1 MSIKHGDT
9 LIEVAIAIAIFS
21 LVAIGVVSVV
31 NGSTSA
37 AQSALE
43 VTVSREEI
51 DAQAEALRFIH
62 TSYIT
67 GGNSNAVGN
76 DKYKILWEAIK
87 ARAIGSG
94 NYLEP
99 ALEYNPTTCAELYDT
114 SSAPN
119 YVMDKAFVID
129 AHSLGSNVALT
140 SSTDRTNFVNSVVVG
155 ATDTK
160 FRQSATYPRLLY
172 GADNSADDNT
182 LLDNS
187 TTTDALQFAEGIF
200 IVAIKDQDTTIIVD
214 SNNVAHQEAAF
225 YDFYIRTCWFTPGAD
240 RPSTVS
246 TVVRLQ
252 DPDTVEYS
260 SGSSGSSVTYYN
272 INFWKNDGTNEK
284 ISMNVAAGR
293 TVYPPN
299 FTRSGYVISGWRRR
313 DTNAIISAGNSI
325 VMPSSDVDYDA
336 VWTEAVTISFNA
348 NGGTGTML
356 PVSVAKGTTAGPFA
370 SGFTRAG
377 YQFTGWGRNR
387 TSGVDYLPTRSFTAN
402 NNLTLYAIWQPV
414 EVAKTYTIYF
424 NANGGTG
431 NIPPITAT
439 AGSTVGPFSS
449 GFTRA
454 GYQLAGWSTSRT
466 GSVTYGIN
474 SSFTVTRDRTLY
486 AVWKEEVS
494 TFDLTITLSW
504 YGGTDLDS
512 YFVGNG
518 FTAYYATH
526 KNPVKSGDTL
536 VTHSGDIRGSNG
548 TNQEI
553 TTATNLRSDQTYYYY
568 VKDFTN
574 SNYFGPSDAT
584 VTVNGNTFTINNGNR
599 GNGRYW
605 NVFVIKNGQITKVDT
620 VTRSPK
626 TDY

>member
-94 NYLEP
+94 NYLKP

-114 SSAPN
+114 SNDSN

-172 GADNSADDNT
+172 GADNNT

-187 TTTDALQFAEGIF
+187 TTTDALRFAEGIF

-252 DPDTVEYS
+252 DPDTISYDGGG
-260 SGSSGSSVTYYN
+260 SGSDVANGHT
-272 INFWKNDGTNEK
+272 ITFAKNDGTGTV
-284 ISMNVAAGR
+284 ISARVNAGR
-293 TVYPPN
+293 TVTPPN
-299 FTRSGYVISGWRRR
+299 FTRSGYVISGWRVHG
-313 DTNAIISAGNSI
+313 TSNEVSANTVI
-325 VMPSSDVDYDA
+325 TMPDYDVQYDA

-387 TSGVDYLPTRSFTAN
+387 TSGVDYSSTRSFTAN

-439 AGSTVGPFSS
+439 AGSMVGPFSS

-474 SSFTVTRDRTLY
+474 SSFPVTRDRTLY
-486 AVWKEEVS
+486 AVWKEDPVIEDS
-494 TFDLTITLSW
+494 NYTIALTWGYNGSCNDSDSYLTLPSGGSIYYNNMNYTSGRTSISLNQDGC
-504 YGGTDLDS
+504 YGGT
-512 YFVGNG
+512 
-518 FTAYYATH
+518 TANETYTL
-526 KNPVKSGDTL
+526 KNIPPTG
-536 VTHSGDIRGSNG
+536 
-548 TNQEI
+548 
-553 TTATNLRSDQTYYYY
+553 TYYFY
-568 VKDFTN
+568 VVRTKDNTAVVQI
-574 SNYFGPSDAT
+574 SGSANYTFRFRDASGSGT
-584 VTVNGNTFTINNGNR
+584 T
-599 GNGRYW
+599 W
-605 NVFVIKNGQITKVDT
+605 NVFAIKNGQIVPHN
-620 VTRSPK
+620 TRSSSAE
-626 TDY
+626 TNY

>member
-114 SSAPN
+114 SNSPN

-129 AHSLGSNVALT
+129 AHSLGSNVTLT

-172 GADNSADDNT
+172 GADNNT

-252 DPDTVEYS
+252 DPDTISYDGGG
-260 SGSSGSSVTYYN
+260 SGSDIANSHT
-272 INFWKNDGTNEK
+272 ITFAKNDGTGVVV
-284 ISMNVAAGR
+284 SMRVSADR
-293 TVYPPN
+293 PVTPPN
-299 FTRSGYVISGWRRR
+299 FTRSGYVISGWQVHG
-313 DTNAIISAGNSI
+313 TSTIVSANTAIR
-325 VMPSSDVDYDA
+325 MPDYDVQYDA

-387 TSGVDYLPTRSFTAN
+387 TSGVDYSSTRSFTAN

-439 AGSTVGPFSS
+439 AGSMVGPFSS

-504 YGGTDLDS
+504 YGGIDLDS
-512 YFVGNG
+512 YFVGDG
-518 FTAYYATH
+518 FTAYYGTH
-526 KNPVKSGDTL
+526 NNPVKSGDTL
-536 VTHSGDIRGSNG
+536 VTHSGDITGSNG
-548 TNQEI
+548 ANQEI

-568 VKDFTN
+568 VKDYTN
-574 SNYFGPSDAT
+574 RYNGYFGSSDAT

-599 GNGRYW
+599 GNGPYW
-605 NVFVIKNGQITKVDT
+605 NVFVIKNGQVTKVDT
-620 VTRSPK
+620 VTQSPK